1 MSDVQS
7 NITLGREVELY
18 GRVDG
23 SDPTNAAFIM
33 LILAL
38 SGLPSDSTL
47 KEYDTVAD
55 LLAGPAAEVANSGYS
70 RKTITDANISAYTV
84 DDVNDRILLTL
95 PLQTFATIGVGD
107 VWGKV
112 CVAYDPDTTGGT
124 DSTLV
129 PVSYHDCLDEDG
141 ENIIPNGLDIDVDLS
156 SGWILAS

>member
-7 NITLGREVELY
+7 NISLGREVELY
-18 GRVDG
+18 NRVDS

-38 SGLPSDSTL
+38 SGIVSDSAL
-47 KEYDTVAD
+47 KEYDTVSD
-55 LLAGPAAEVANSGYS
+55 LLAGATNEVANSGYA
-70 RKTITDANISAYTV
+70 RKTLTDANLSAYVV
-84 DDVNDRILLTL
+84 DDVNDRIVLTL

-112 CVAYDPDTTGGT
+112 CVAYDPDTTVGT
-124 DSTLV
+124 DTTLV
-129 PVSYHDCLDEDG
+129 PISYHDCLDDDG

-156 SGWILAS
+156 SAWIIAT